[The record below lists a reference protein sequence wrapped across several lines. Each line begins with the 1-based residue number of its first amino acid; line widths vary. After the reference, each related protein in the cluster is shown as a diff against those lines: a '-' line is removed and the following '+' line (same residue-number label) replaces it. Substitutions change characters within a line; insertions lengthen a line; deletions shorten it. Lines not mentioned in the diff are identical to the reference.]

1 MIVADGFGPADGLG
15 LSNVIE
21 LFWAMATDGSVL
33 AVLPFA
39 VGLSL
44 LIGWLAHRWLGFR
57 FGWSVL
63 AALGWAGVVAAMFF
77 SGRADRSL
85 SGFDLTLLRSCVRP
99 LDLTRF
105 DEQAVLNLAMY
116 VPAAFA
122 GVMASRRLWLTAA
135 GTTAL
140 VFVLEALQ
148 ALLGRGACDSADLV
162 YNLVGA
168 LAGLLVAAPV
178 LMVRRSTDVPADQTA
193 TPMADV
199 KG

>member
-1 MIVADGFGPADGLG
+1 MVVADGFGPADGLG
-15 LSNVIE
+15 LSNVTE

-63 AALGWAGVVAAMFF
+63 AALAWAGVVAAMFF

-85 SGFDLTLLRSCVRP
+85 SGLDPTLLRSCVRAV
-99 LDLTRF
+99 DLTRF

-122 GVMASRRLWLTAA
+122 GVIASRRWKLTAA
-135 GTTAL
+135 ATTAL

-168 LAGLLVAAPV
+168 LAGLLVAGPV
-178 LMVRRSTDVPADQTA
+178 LMILRGPDVPADQPV

-199 KG
+199 NA